1 MNENNNQT
9 SIFDVLSGRE
19 SVKVDISID
28 WVTLT
33 VLGAAIVNM
42 LLFCGIS
49 QTSGRPAAYRAEPV
63 SLVDF
68 P

>member
-33 VLGAAIVNM
+33 VLGAAI
-42 LLFCGIS
+42 LLYGTLLIFIS
-49 QTSGRPAAYRAEPV
+49 KKIK
-63 SLVDF
+63 
-68 P
+68 